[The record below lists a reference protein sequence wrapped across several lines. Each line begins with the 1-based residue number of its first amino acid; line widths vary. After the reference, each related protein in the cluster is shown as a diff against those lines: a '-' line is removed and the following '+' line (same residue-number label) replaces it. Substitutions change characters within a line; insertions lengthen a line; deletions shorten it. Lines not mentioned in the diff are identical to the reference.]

1 MIQKPKG
8 TRDILP
14 DNIYKWQYVENTI
27 KEILE
32 NAGMKEIRV
41 PVFEYTEL
49 FSRGVRRDNRCSSKR
64 NVYFFR

>member
-14 DNIYKWQYVENTI
+14 DEIYKWQYVENTI

-49 FSRGVRRDNRCSSKR
+49 FSRGVRRNNRCCSKR

>member
-14 DNIYKWQYVENTI
+14 KEIYKWQYIENTI
-27 KEILE
+27 KKILE

-49 FSRGVRRDNRCSSKR
+49 FSRGVRGDNRCSSER
-64 NVYFFR
+64 NVHIFR